1 MTTEIFLEDNQL
13 ALTTILLIG
22 LKLIT
27 ENLRVSLTEAVD
39 RLLDI
44 PHHKAIFP
52 SGKQVQHAL
61 LCVVGILILI
71 HHDLV
76 VALLIKATYLW
87 KSL

>member
-13 ALTTILLIG
+13 ALTAILLIG
-22 LKLIT
+22 FKLIT
-27 ENLRVSLTEAVD
+27 ENLRIRLTETVD

-44 PHHKAIFP
+44 AHHKAILP

-61 LCVVGILILI
+61 LRVVGILILI

-76 VALLIKATYLW
+76 VAFLIKATYLW
-87 KSL
+87 ECL

>member
-13 ALTTILLIG
+13 ALAAILLIS

-27 ENLRVSLTEAVD
+27 ENLRIRLTEAID

-44 PHHKAIFP
+44 AHHKAILP

-61 LCVVGILILI
+61 LRMVGILILI

-76 VALLIKATYLW
+76 VTFLIKATHLW
-87 KSL
+87 ECL